1 MWYQAIVREL
11 PVVLESKLAT
21 LYAIRLAF
29 FQTPDER
36 ELTLPG
42 PGQLRLGEPRNGA
55 TPNYQFTTRTG
66 ERDGY

>member
-11 PVVLESKLAT
+11 PVALESKLAT
-21 LYAIRLAF
+21 LLCDLAGLLPN
-29 FQTPDER
+29 TPER

-42 PGQLRLGEPRNGA
+42 PGQLLLGEPRNGA